1 MREGVGKLLSEVQ
14 RIKSEADGAAAKE
27 LIEKY
32 GQYLD
37 ENVRD
42 EVIKRFSTLEEKYK
56 LPRYNLMIHPHLVL
70 DNNNTIQLDYTESF
84 MQQQLRYDNFNN

>member
-1 MREGVGKLLSEVQ
+1 MRWRRKIFNNKTYFVVNSIDGMREGVGKLLAEVQ

-37 ENVRD
+37 VALRD
-42 EVIKRFSTLEEKYK
+42 EVVMRFKNLEET
-56 LPRYNLMIHPHLVL
+56 YNCQNIV
-70 DNNNTIQLDYTESF
+70 
-84 MQQQLRYDNFNN
+84 